1 MMNPVRSHLVFVV
14 PVMSL
19 FLLGLLSSSSSLV
32 RAQNLVPETAASPAP
47 SAALPPAFIDRCL
60 DVAEQLD
67 RQFADELRLLC
78 ELDPVEFERIIR
90 RQGPRLTGL
99 AELKL
104 ADPGLFQKKLIELK
118 ADAEVQRLTI
128 ELRQAMASSP
138 QEPARIKTLQQLLRG
153 QLRIRLGFELHNQQL
168 YIERIEQQLESL
180 RIRAEWE
187 RAHFDTVVEEEL
199 ARLTGG
205 ADPTP
210 VAQE

>member
-1 MMNPVRSHLVFVV
+1 MMQPIRNHIVLV
-14 PVMSL
+14 
-19 FLLGLLSSSSSLV
+19 LLTLTIIALGQMSSSSLV
-32 RAQNLVPETAASPAP
+32 RAQSLTPDESMSSP
-47 SAALPPAFIDRCL
+47 LPPAFVDRCL

-67 RQFADELRLLC
+67 TQFAAELRSLC

-128 ELRQAMASSP
+128 ELRRAMANSP
-138 QEPARIKTLQQLLRG
+138 QETTRITSLQQLLRG

-168 YIERIEQQLESL
+168 YIERIEEQLKSL
-180 RIRAEWE
+180 RARTAWE
-187 RAHFDTVVEEEL
+187 RENFDTVVEQEL
-199 ARLTGG
+199 ARLTGSG
-205 ADPTP
+205 DPIQ
-210 VAQE
+210 AARE

>member
-1 MMNPVRSHLVFVV
+1 MMNPVRSHLVLVV
-14 PVMSL
+14 PVLSL
-19 FLLGLLSSSSSLV
+19 FLLGLLSSSSPV
-32 RAQNLVPETAASPAP
+32 RAQNLTPQAVATPAP
-47 SAALPPAFIDRCL
+47 SAALPPAFVDRCL

-67 RQFADELRLLC
+67 TQFADELRLLC

-90 RQGPRLTGL
+90 HQGPRLTGL

-104 ADPGLFQKKLIELK
+104 ADPALFQKKLIELK

-128 ELRQAMASSP
+128 ELRQAMARSP
-138 QEPARIKTLQQLLRG
+138 QEPARINSLRQLLRG

-180 RIRAEWE
+180 RTHAEWE

-199 ARLTGG
+199 ARLTGA
-205 ADPTP
+205 ADPI
-210 VAQE
+210 